1 MKILIEVGDV
11 EYSRL
16 SKQLTFKVVC
26 NTDAILATEDSMFQ
40 PTDLTMEEV
49 AAEMGKKLQ
58 RVIYSDYSRG
68 GMRIRYD

>member
-40 PTDLTMEEV
+40 PTDLTMED

>member
-49 AAEMGKKLQ
+49 VAEMGKKLQ